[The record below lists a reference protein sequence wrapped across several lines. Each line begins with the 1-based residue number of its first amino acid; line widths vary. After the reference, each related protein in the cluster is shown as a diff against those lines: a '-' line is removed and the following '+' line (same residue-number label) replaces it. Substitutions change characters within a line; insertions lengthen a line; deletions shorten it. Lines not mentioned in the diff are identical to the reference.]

1 MHARTV
7 VVVAVMVSLA
17 FGLTGC
23 MRPAPELTSE
33 QVEAWQV
40 KGEEMIPAA
49 TDVSIVTGHMQ
60 GMFGGGSNTMEVK
73 VTFASFAD
81 LKDNVG
87 AVNDLGAFLEEES
100 GAFVDTSV
108 INAGA
113 GAFGEEVGN
122 RLLDEVPGVEGALVD
137 TEVWSYSD
145 DGVPELWATA
155 YVYVTDEEVVDPAWL
170 DAVVDTT
177 QQALDEEGG
186 GSLVSINIFPAEIY
200 ERGPEGRTVGRYRF
214 EVWALPGIRDVAES
228 ADCLRTGSWAYDIT
242 KRSATV
248 YPVSE
253 PGGACA
259 PATGTD

>member
-7 VVVAVMVSLA
+7 LVVAALLSLA

-40 KGEEMIPAA
+40 MGEEMIPAA
-49 TDVSIVTGHMQ
+49 TGVSIVTGHMQ
-60 GMFGGGSNTMEVK
+60 GMFGGGSNTMEVE

-87 AVNDLGAFLEEES
+87 TVADFGAFLEEDS
-100 GAFVDTSV
+100 GALVSTRTVD
-108 INAGA
+108 AGA
-113 GAFGEEVGN
+113 KAFGEEAAS
-122 RLLDEVPGVEGALVD
+122 RLRGEVAGVEAAIVD

-155 YVYVTDEEVVDPAWL
+155 YVYVTDEEVVDPALL
-170 DAVVDTT
+170 DAVSDTT
-177 QQALDEEGG
+177 QQAVDQAGG
-186 GSLVSINIFPAEIY
+186 GSVVSINIFAAETY
-200 ERGPEGRTVGRYRF
+200 ERAPEGRTAGQYRF
-214 EVWALPGIRDVAES
+214 EVWALPGIKDVAES
-228 ADCLRTGSWAYDIT
+228 TDCLRTDTWAYDIT

-248 YPVSE
+248 YPASE

-259 PATGTD
+259 ADAGDE